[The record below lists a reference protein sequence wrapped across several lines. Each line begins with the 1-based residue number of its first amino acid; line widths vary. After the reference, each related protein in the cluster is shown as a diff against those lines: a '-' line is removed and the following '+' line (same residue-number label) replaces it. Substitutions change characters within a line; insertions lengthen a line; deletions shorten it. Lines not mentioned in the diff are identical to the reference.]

1 MLDFKFLKIQYMKL
15 RGAVIKFLDR
25 FNESSYYY
33 RPTLKSNTTAW
44 IIPHISAFEQLMV
57 VDKIIGYNFSE
68 FISQENIDKYKP
80 NVDGFKFKKEEMMSI
95 EQAIELL
102 KRTQEVSVKFLDEM
116 IAQNDSAKEVDPE
129 TAFNRYLLNFSHET
143 EHYGQ
148 IKYLIGTW
156 QRTQ

>member
-1 MLDFKFLKIQYMKL
+1 MLDFKFVKKQYLIL
-15 RGAVIKFLDR
+15 REAVIKFLDR
-25 FNESSYYY
+25 FDESSYYY
-33 RPTLKSNTTAW
+33 QPTLKSNTTAW
-44 IIPHISAFEQLMV
+44 IIPHISAFEKLMV
-57 VDKIIGYNFSE
+57 VDKIVGYNFSE
-68 FISQENIDKYKP
+68 FISQENIGKYKP
-80 NVDGFKFKKEEMMSI
+80 NVDGFKFKKEEMMSK

-102 KRTQEVSVKFLDEM
+102 KRTQEVSVKFLDDL
-116 IAQNDSAKEVDPE
+116 IAQNDSVKDVDPE

>member
-1 MLDFKFLKIQYMKL
+1 M
-15 RGAVIKFLDR
+15 REAVIKFLDR
-25 FNESSYYY
+25 FDESSYYY
-33 RPTLKSNTTAW
+33 QPTLKSNTTAW
-44 IIPHISAFEQLMV
+44 IIPHISAFEKLMV
-57 VDKIIGYNFSE
+57 VDKIVGYNFSE

-80 NVDGFKFKKEEMMSI
+80 NVGGFKFKKEEMMSK

-102 KRTQEVSVKFLDEM
+102 KRTQEVSVKFLDDL
-116 IAQNDSAKEVDPE
+116 IAQNDSVKEMDPE